1 MEKPACDVLGKRFD
15 KIIESNVDSAWL
27 AGKLLSAGIIG
38 RNDVEKASSGR
49 ELETMRRREL
59 VLTVM
64 GNGAPDV
71 FQTFV
76 DILLSERHLMWLGKE
91 LKGMTSITK

>member
-1 MEKPACDVLGKRFD
+1 MLKKKFGKI
-15 KIIESNVDSAWL
+15 KESNVDPAWL

-38 RNDVEKASSGR
+38 GNDVEKASNGI
-49 ELETMRRREL
+49 ELAAKRRGDL
-59 VLTVM
+59 LLTVM

-76 DILLSERHLMWLGKE
+76 DILLSEPHLVWLGKE
-91 LKGMTSITK
+91 LKGMTSLLNITIL